1 MRQLIATDSGR
12 LSLTKLWSFIGCAVA
27 TFIVIY
33 MTLNDKMTWE
43 IFVGY
48 LGTVGGFSQISKW
61 LAYRYGV
68 KADVVTASE
77 SSTDTVQIKKCDDCV
92 TTVKSTVATKSTTES
107 KPKPEEQP
115 GD

>member
-1 MRQLIATDSGR
+1 MRELITTNSGR
-12 LSLTKLWSFIGCAVA
+12 LSLTKAWSFVGCAVA

-33 MTLNDKMTWE
+33 LTMHDKMTWE

-68 KADVVTASE
+68 KTDVVAPTE
-77 SSTDTVQIKKCDDCV
+77 SIEIKKCPDC
-92 TTVKSTVATKSTTES
+92 TTTTIKS
-107 KPKPEEQP
+107 KPKPTEEES

>member
-1 MRQLIATDSGR
+1 MRQLFTSNSGR
-12 LSLTKLWSFIGCAVA
+12 LSNTKVWSFIGCGVA
-27 TFIVIY
+27 SYIMIHLTVK
-33 MTLNDKMTWE
+33 DKMTWE

-68 KADVVTASE
+68 KADVVTATE
-77 SSTDTVQIKKCDDCV
+77 SDTSIIKVEKCSDCSTIA
-92 TTVKSTVATKSTTES
+92 KSTA
-107 KPKPEEQP
+107 KPAEQS

>member
-1 MRQLIATDSGR
+1 MRQLITTNSGR
-12 LSLTKLWSFIGCAVA
+12 LSLTKFWSFIGCAVA
-27 TFIVIY
+27 TGIVIY
-33 MTLNDKMTWE
+33 MTYKDKMTWE

-68 KADVVTASE
+68 KADAITDTE
-77 SSTDTVQIKKCDDCV
+77 TSTDVVEIKKCPDCLTK
-92 TTVKSTVATKSTTES
+92 TTTQ
-107 KPKPEEQP
+107 PKEPVEPVEQS